1 MIYVAF
7 KIKISGRN
15 RVRISTLK
23 KNNNNQKLG
32 LLKEKNKINQ
42 YLHGIR
48 SEPQRSIKHQTSSIW
63 SINLNNEVC
72 TMNVT
77 ECQEVCRWIAKRT
90 IKSNRIASIETSE
103 AEIFKGGI
111 EKVYLEGVV
120 FRRLC
125 MYSVYI
131 VQRTFCTRSTTA
143 CWLKCQNYHVF
154 GCVRCSVCVLLVQLL
169 PRVHIVLW
177 NSTRYFCRHATH

>member
-23 KNNNNQKLG
+23 KTTTKNWVFW
-32 LLKEKNKINQ
+32 KNKINQ

-103 AEIFKGGI
+103 AEISKGGI
-111 EKVYLEGVV
+111 ERCISKAWYLGDCVCI
-120 FRRLC
+120 LC
-125 MYSVYI
+125 ILYREHFVH
-131 VQRTFCTRSTTA
+131 A
-143 CWLKCQNYHVF
+143 
-154 GCVRCSVCVLLVQLL
+154 QLL
-169 PRVHIVLW
+169 PVG
-177 NSTRYFCRHATH
+177 